1 MRGYS
6 QRFEGVSFFSYLLL
20 WGCLAQSE
28 MKKQKA
34 KDQAR
39 LAWQQEVEQIDH
51 QISELQAIIS
61 HSKENIM
68 QLRSQRQD
76 IIERHRKRRRRP
88 WDDKTPMSRLV
99 NLHEREAFNNLMNK
113 WQQLTEENLIPSK
126 TMNITFV
133 LKFKWYVLRALAQ
146 VIDQNPTVFK
156 VSTLQLCEYMAQH
169 TNLGTADSIRKG
181 LQRAKKTL

>member
-1 MRGYS
+1 M
-6 QRFEGVSFFSYLLL
+6 L
-20 WGCLAQSE
+20 WGCLAQSK

-126 TMNITFV
+126 TINITFV

-156 VSTLQLCEYMAQH
+156 VSTLHASESIAQH

>member
-1 MRGYS
+1 
-6 QRFEGVSFFSYLLL
+6 
-20 WGCLAQSE
+20 
-28 MKKQKA
+28 
-34 KDQAR
+34 
-39 LAWQQEVEQIDH
+39 
-51 QISELQAIIS
+51 
-61 HSKENIM
+61 
-68 QLRSQRQD
+68 
-76 IIERHRKRRRRP
+76 
-88 WDDKTPMSRLV
+88 MSRLV

-126 TMNITFV
+126 TINITFV

>member
-20 WGCLAQSE
+20 WGCLAQSK

-61 HSKENIM
+61 QSKENIM

-126 TMNITFV
+126 TINITLF
-133 LKFKWYVLRALAQ
+133 
-146 VIDQNPTVFK
+146 
-156 VSTLQLCEYMAQH
+156 
-169 TNLGTADSIRKG
+169 
-181 LQRAKKTL
+181 